1 MHIIGIYTSF
11 YPKADILLWLVC
23 QLTTAHYNN
32 RKILWLC
39 KKANNIT
46 RWVSFSWWELGTP
59 HADLTD
65 IPRGPVKKIKSS
77 EEAVVCKINITVILS
92 SRKIR
97 KMISFLLFQSFKNSL
112 QNQAMSV
119 PFFLVQIII
128 DSSILPNFL
137 MFPVL
142 NFFRVWD
149 VAIW

>member
-1 MHIIGIYTSF
+1 MHIIGIYTSS

-46 RWVSFSWWELGTP
+46 RWVSFSWWELLIL

-65 IPRGPVKKIKSS
+65 ILRGSVKKLRAMRRLLSVKLISQS
-77 EEAVVCKINITVILS
+77 LS
-92 SRKIR
+92 SRKIM
-97 KMISFLLFQSFKNSL
+97 KMVSSLFQSLKNSL
-112 QNQAMSV
+112 QNQGMSV
-119 PFFLVQIII
+119 AFFLIQIII
-128 DSSILPNFL
+128 GSSILPNFL

-142 NFFRVWD
+142 KLFIIWD
-149 VAIW
+149 VAVW